1 MSLLP
6 NTQSHIIS
14 GLGSTSAGLE
24 LVSAIQNESVLSAD
38 TFTRLQDCLG
48 EDDVASDLQAAI
60 LGANSLSPRD
70 VQFIRDGF
78 SFADAELSNFLSN
91 IAGGVQAPIFPN
103 FLPPTVPNSF
113 PNAFANGSP
122 VNVSMPAGFG
132 FAVQFQGP
140 ARQQWDV
147 LNFPAGLAF
156 TSTGPGQYFELF
168 TAGNA
173 SQYYVWY
180 NVSGGSNTDPA
191 PAGFT
196 GIEVTILSGDTAAQV
211 ATKTNAAFYA
221 PSGGASGFAILAAS
235 AVTNTGSSVLTGDL
249 GISPGTS
256 ITGFP
261 PGTYSGMEHI
271 ADSTAASAQTA
282 AQASFT
288 AKQTLGLAGTTI
300 AAALDG
306 QTLTPGNYQFTGGA
320 ATLAASGAGAVTF
333 NGAGTYIL
341 YTASTLTTGAGG
353 VPTMNLTGGATAAN
367 IYWIVGSS
375 ATINSGNAGTFQG
388 NIIAHASITD
398 TLGGTV
404 NGSLIALTG
413 AVTLSAAANV
423 NAPAAGPETPVMNG
437 TASTVNGSAVTV
449 VLGPTTAQVARPTF
463 SKAGGTYH
471 GTQSVTISS
480 GTTGATFYY
489 TTNGSQP
496 TPQSTLYS
504 GPISVAATETLNVL
518 GVKAGLANS
527 QVASASYVIT

>member
-1 MSLLP
+1 MLSLESKSYL
-6 NTQSHIIS
+6 IS
-14 GLGSTSAGLE
+14 GMSSTTAGNNLI
-24 LVSAIQNESVLSAD
+24 SAIQNQSALSAAD
-38 TFTRLQDCLG
+38 FTRLQDCLD
-48 EDDVASDLQAAI
+48 EDDVATNFQSAI
-60 LGANSLSPRD
+60 LGTYALSPRD
-70 VQFIRDGF
+70 VYFIKCGF
-78 SFADAELSNFLSN
+78 SLPDSALASVLAN
-91 IAGGVQAPIFPN
+91 IAGGVQAPVYPN
-103 FLPPTVPNSF
+103 FLPASAGNVF
-113 PNAFANGSP
+113 PNAFANSFP
-122 VNVSMPAGFG
+122 SNVTMPAGFSPSTS
-132 FAVQFQGP
+132 FVGP
-140 ARQQWDV
+140 AFQQWDIFT
-147 LNFPAGLAF
+147 FPAGSAF
-156 TSTGPGQYFELF
+156 TSTGPGQYFEVF
-168 TAGNA
+168 SGGN
-173 SQYYVWY
+173 SNKYYVWY

-196 GIEVTILSGDTAAQV
+196 GVEVTILSSDSAATV

-261 PGTYSGMEHI
+261 PGTYSGTEHI

-320 ATLAASGAGAVTF
+320 ATLAGSGAGNLTF

-353 VPTMNLTGGATAAN
+353 VPTMTLSGGATAAN

-375 ATINSGNAGTFQG
+375 ATINSGSAGTFQG

-423 NAPAAGPETPVMNG
+423 NAPAAGPEVPVMSE
-437 TASTVNGSAVTV
+437 TSSFVNGNVVTV
-449 VLGPTTAQVARPTF
+449 VLAPVSAAVARPKF
-463 SKAGGTYH
+463 SLAPGTYK
-471 GTQSVTISS
+471 GTQSVTLSS
-480 GTTGATFYY
+480 GTPGATMYY
-489 TTNGSQP
+489 TTNG
-496 TPQSTLYS
+496 TPATPASTLYS
-504 GPISVAATETLNVL
+504 TAISVAASETINVL
-518 GVKAGLANS
+518 AVAAGFANS
-527 QVASASYVIT
+527 TASATYVIM